1 LQKIVGGWVVDGIYT
16 LQSGLPL
23 TVKFNG
29 DVFSSGTDNARP
41 DLVCNPQLP
50 RDKQTLDRFFKTECF
65 QRQSPIR
72 FGTAGRATVIG
83 PGINNFDIALMKNT
97 RIGEKVN
104 TQFRTE
110 FFNAFNHP
118 QWNPPNRFIDQ
129 AGFGVI
135 SSARDPRIIQF
146 GLKLIF

>member
-1 LQKIVGGWVVDGIYT
+1 
-16 LQSGLPL
+16 
-23 TVKFNG
+23 
-29 DVFSSGTDNARP
+29 
-41 DLVCNPQLP
+41 
-50 RDKQTLDRFFKTECF
+50 
-65 QRQSPIR
+65 
-72 FGTAGRATVIG
+72 
-83 PGINNFDIALMKNT
+83 MKNT

-146 GLKLIF
+146 GLKLIY